1 MEGHRAERV
10 TEAIREELAEIISY
24 EMSDPRVSSATVT
37 EVHVSPDLRKAR
49 VSLAFPRREE
59 ADPALK
65 ALERAKGFLR
75 RELSRRLDLYR
86 VPDLH
91 FEADIGTE
99 IGDRMDFLFR
109 RIKKGRPRDAEPSG
123 DGGKNRG

>member
-24 EMSDPRVSSATVT
+24 EMSDPRVSNATVT
-37 EVHVSPDLRKAR
+37 EVHVSPDLRPK
-49 VSLAFPRREE
+49 REE
-59 ADPALK
+59 AEPALQ
-65 ALERAKGFLR
+65 ALEKAKGFLK
-75 RELSRRLDLYR
+75 RELSRRLDIFR

-91 FEADIGTE
+91 FEADIGTQ

-109 RIKKGRPRDAEPSG
+109 RIKRGRPRDGEKAETGPSKSAPSPES
-123 DGGKNRG
+123 DS

>member
-1 MEGHRAERV
+1 MDGHRAERV
-10 TEAIREELAEIISY
+10 TEAIREELAELISY

-49 VSLAFPRREE
+49 VSLAFPDRQE

-65 ALERAKGFLR
+65 ALEKAKGFLR
-75 RELSRRLDLYR
+75 RALSQRLDLYR
-86 VPDLH
+86 VPDLY
-91 FEADIGTE
+91 FEADIGTQ

-109 RIKKGRPRDAEPSG
+109 RIRKGRPRDAKKAE
-123 DGGKNRG
+123 

>member
-10 TEAIREELAEIISY
+10 TEAIREELAELISY

-37 EVHVSPDLRKAR
+37 EVHVSPDLRRAR
-49 VSLAFPRREE
+49 ITLAFPQRQE

-65 ALERAKGFLR
+65 ALEKAKGFLR
-75 RELSRRLDLYR
+75 RELSRRLDLHR
-86 VPDLH
+86 VPDLY
-91 FEADIGTE
+91 FEADIGTQ

-109 RIKKGRPRDAEPSG
+109 RIRKGRPRDA
-123 DGGKNRG
+123 DKNPG